1 MTLSPTLI
9 TQFASIVGDKY
20 ALTDPAAMASHLH
33 EPRDLY
39 HGRSPLVLKP
49 GSTAEVAAILKLA
62 NETRTVIVPQGGNTG
77 LVGGQTADQFGEEV
91 ILSLSRLNRIREFDL
106 DGNCVVV
113 EAGVVLETLA
123 RAAAEH
129 DRLFPLWLASA
140 GSCQIGGNLASNA
153 GGTQV
158 LAYGNMREL
167 CLGLEVALPDG
178 QVLNGLSRLK
188 KDNTGYDLRDLFIG
202 SEGTLGIIT
211 AAVLKLFP
219 QPKGRAVAWAAVE
232 SAQQALALL
241 GQARAGGNL
250 TGFELVAHIGMAFT
264 VEYMPGSRMPL
275 ETIAPWYVLAEFSSS
290 RSQEDA
296 SGTMTSVLEAA
307 FKAGTILDAAIA
319 SNKAQEDAFWALR
332 ENMSDAQKHAGGSIK
347 HDISL
352 PVASIPAFIGKAAAA
367 VNAMIPGVRL
377 VTFGHLG
384 DGNLHYNVTQ
394 PVGMD
399 KAAFL
404 ARWGEMNHLVH
415 GIVHEFNGSISA
427 EHGIGRLKRAELTHY
442 KQPLALDLMRRIK
455 AVFDPNGIMNPGK
468 LI

>member
-1 MTLSPTLI
+1 MTLPPDLI
-9 TQFASIVGDKY
+9 ARFASITGDAY
-20 ALTDPAAMASHLH
+20 ALTDPVAMAPHLQ
-33 EPRDLY
+33 EPRALY
-39 HGRSPLVLKP
+39 NGLSPLVLKP
-49 GSTAEVAAILKLA
+49 GSTAEVSAILSLA

-77 LVGGQTADQFGEEV
+77 LVGGQSADQTGTEV

-113 EAGVVLETLA
+113 EAGVVLETLV
-123 RAAAEH
+123 RAVEEQG
-129 DRLFPLWLASA
+129 RLFPLWLASA

-158 LAYGNMREL
+158 LAYGNTREL
-167 CLGLEVALPDG
+167 CLGLEVVLPDG
-178 QVLNGLSRLK
+178 QVLSSLSRLK

-202 SEGTLGIIT
+202 SEGTLGVIT
-211 AAVLKLFP
+211 AAVLKLFA
-219 QPKGRAVAWAAVE
+219 QPKGRAVAWVAVE
-232 SAQQALALL
+232 SPEYALALL
-241 GQARAGGNL
+241 GSARAAGNL
-250 TGFELVAHIGMAFT
+250 TGFELVAHIGMQFT
-264 VEYMPGSRMPL
+264 VAYMPGSRMPL
-275 ETIAPWYVLAEFSSS
+275 ETAAPWYVLVEFSSN

-296 SGTMTSVLEAA
+296 SETMGSVLETALE
-307 FKAGTILDAAIA
+307 AGTILDAAIA
-319 SNKAQEDAFWALR
+319 SNKAKEDAFWALR
-332 ENMSDAQKHAGGSIK
+332 ENMSEAQKQAGGSIK

-352 PVASIPAFIGKAAAA
+352 PVASIPAFIEKAAAA
-367 VNAMIPGVRL
+367 VQAFVPGARL

-394 PVGMD
+394 PAGMD
-399 KAAFL
+399 KAAYL
-404 ARWGEMNHLVH
+404 ARWDEMSHLVH

-455 AVFDPNGIMNPGK
+455 AVFDPNGILNPGK